1 MYQGLND
8 KNCYLPVEIVTQ
20 KRTLCSNNSGPCV
33 DQGEIYTN
41 IRSNESKIIFN
52 SQARNFYKGKGFVAI
67 KPLPMIF

>member
-33 DQGEIYTN
+33 DQGE
-41 IRSNESKIIFN
+41 KLKLQD
-52 SQARNFYKGKGFVAI
+52 QAKNAFKKYSI
-67 KPLPMIF
+67 KWK